1 MKNLLILFIF
11 FYSIIATAQSVAINN
26 DGTTAVASA
35 VLDLKST
42 TKGFLPPRMTIA
54 ERDAIVS
61 PAMGLLIWY
70 ANWCTAGAINIYNG
84 TIWANITAIPDI
96 PTTGRVIG
104 GVGQAKVSFTASEN
118 SDGLSINR
126 YTVTSNPGG
135 STATGLMN

>member
-70 ANWCTAGAINIYNG
+70 ANWCTTGVINIYNG

-96 PTTGRVIG
+96 PTTGR
-104 GVGQAKVSFTASEN
+104 VGQAKVSFTASEN

-126 YTVTSNPGG
+126 YTVTSNPGE